1 MGTRDPSRTTTAGR
15 VKRILF
21 TESSRNVG
29 GQELQLLAQMAGLA
43 ARGVET
49 RLACNPA
56 GRLDAVARAR
66 GIAPVAV
73 PFRHSL
79 HPPSI
84 ARLVRLMR
92 DLRPD
97 AVITHSGHDASIAS
111 IAARLVRPRP
121 VLVRARTYQHGI
133 PSAWPYNV
141 ATDCTVVPSAELK
154 RALLANPKIDAARI
168 HVLYPGLDFYSLDAE
183 ARMPLPAN
191 VAAWLAA
198 HPGPLI
204 VHGAMLRPEKG
215 HAFFLDVLAAVRERH
230 PDVRYIAAGEG
241 VTRAALESRI
251 AALGLREHVLLA
263 GVVSPLA
270 PLLVRADLAV
280 LPSAYEPLGMFQS
293 EALAL
298 GVPVVASRT
307 GGIPETVED
316 GATGWLVA
324 PDDRAAWV
332 AAVCA
337 ALDDRP
343 AARVRAARG
352 SADVRRRFA
361 MRTNVESLLAHIDA
375 LRGERP

>member
-1 MGTRDPSRTTTAGR
+1 MDAHDRSRTMTASR
-15 VKRILF
+15 VQRILF

-43 ARGVET
+43 AHGVET

-84 ARLVRLMR
+84 ARLVRLMH
-92 DLRPD
+92 DLQPD
-97 AVITHSGHDASIAS
+97 AVISHSGHDANTAF

-121 VLVRARTYQHGI
+121 VLVRARTYQHGV

-154 RALLANPKIDAARI
+154 RVLLANRKIDAARI
-168 HVLYPGLDFYSLDAE
+168 HVLYPGIDFHSLDAE
-183 ARMPLPAN
+183 SRMQLPAH
-191 VAAWLAA
+191 VAAWLDE

-241 VTRAALESRI
+241 ATRDALESRI
-251 AALGLREHVLLA
+251 AALGLGEHVLLTGA
-263 GVVSPLA
+263 LSPLA

-316 GATGWLVA
+316 GVTGWLVA
-324 PDDRAAWV
+324 PDDRDAWV

-337 ALDDRP
+337 ALQDRP
-343 AARVRAARG
+343 AARERAARG
-352 SADVRRRFA
+352 CADVRRRFA
-361 MRTNVESLLAHIDA
+361 MRANVDALLAHIDA
-375 LRGERP
+375 LRRDRS

>member
-73 PFRHSL
+73 PFRNSV

-84 ARLVRLMR
+84 VRLVRLMR

-121 VLVRARTYQHGI
+121 VLVRARTYQHGV

-168 HVLYPGLDFYSLDAE
+168 HVLYPGLDFHSLDAE

-191 VAAWLAA
+191 RRIGLFCSPSSGAAST
-198 HPGPLI
+198 
-204 VHGAMLRPEKG
+204 K
-215 HAFFLDVLAAVRERH
+215 VRH
-230 PDVRYIAAGEG
+230 I
-241 VTRAALESRI
+241 
-251 AALGLREHVLLA
+251 
-263 GVVSPLA
+263 SPA
-270 PLLVRADLAV
+270 
-280 LPSAYEPLGMFQS
+280 
-293 EALAL
+293 
-298 GVPVVASRT
+298 
-307 GGIPETVED
+307 
-316 GATGWLVA
+316 
-324 PDDRAAWV
+324 
-332 AAVCA
+332 
-337 ALDDRP
+337 
-343 AARVRAARG
+343 
-352 SADVRRRFA
+352 
-361 MRTNVESLLAHIDA
+361 
-375 LRGERP
+375 